1 MARQTRR
8 KRDSKSKNRFRTRLA
23 ATSSSDRGISSGKD
37 SKLGLKSTKTSQVN
51 WATVLA
57 TNREAKFILNNGA
70 VLIDQRVVRKPKYPF
85 RN

>member
-37 SKLGLKSTKTSQVN
+37 SKLGLKSTKTIQVN

-57 TNREAKFILNNGA
+57 LVAIFIFSLYIRTA
-70 VLIDQRVVRKPKYPF
+70 WCVIPSK
-85 RN
+85 